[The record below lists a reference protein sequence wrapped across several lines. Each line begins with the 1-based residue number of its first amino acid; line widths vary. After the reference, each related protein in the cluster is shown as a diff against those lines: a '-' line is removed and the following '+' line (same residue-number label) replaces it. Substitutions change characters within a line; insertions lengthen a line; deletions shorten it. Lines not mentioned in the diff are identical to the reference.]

1 MKGAVLV
8 LKLLRGRQGSE
19 VNTQESSGS
28 PVCGFVN
35 VQLCGGG
42 VGGKPLQGTVLLENP
57 RGTTA
62 MNLNQLR
69 RQVTASTSCSQ
80 SYCV

>member
-1 MKGAVLV
+1 M

-35 VQLCGGG
+35 VQLCG
-42 VGGKPLQGTVLLENP
+42 VAGKPPQGTVLLENP

-62 MNLNQLR
+62 INLNQLQ
-69 RQVTASTSCSQ
+69 RQVTVSTSCSQ
-80 SYCV
+80 FCCV

>member
-1 MKGAVLV
+1 M

-35 VQLCGGG
+35 VQLCG
-42 VGGKPLQGTVLLENP
+42 VAGKPLQGTVLLENP
-57 RGTTA
+57 RGATA
-62 MNLNQLR
+62 ITLNQLQ
-69 RQVTASTSCSQ
+69 RQVTVSTSCSQ
-80 SYCV
+80 FYCV

>member
-1 MKGAVLV
+1 M

-35 VQLCGGG
+35 VQLCG
-42 VGGKPLQGTVLLENP
+42 VVGKPLQGTVLLENP
-57 RGTTA
+57 RGATA
-62 MNLNQLR
+62 MTLNQLQQ
-69 RQVTASTSCSQ
+69 QVTVSTSCSQ
-80 SYCV
+80 FYCV